1 MFWDFLPYDQ
11 SDHCVMSKFL
21 IFFFIYSS
29 HLLIDIRKK
38 SLFNLKGIKMFR
50 QFVNQA
56 TNWALLHIVVIHLL
70 LFCHVDIGNET
81 FEV

>member
-11 SDHCVMSKFL
+11 WSLCNVEVPD
-21 IFFFIYSS
+21 FFFIYSS

-50 QFVNQA
+50 QFVNQV

-70 LFCHVDIGNET
+70 LFCYVDIGNET